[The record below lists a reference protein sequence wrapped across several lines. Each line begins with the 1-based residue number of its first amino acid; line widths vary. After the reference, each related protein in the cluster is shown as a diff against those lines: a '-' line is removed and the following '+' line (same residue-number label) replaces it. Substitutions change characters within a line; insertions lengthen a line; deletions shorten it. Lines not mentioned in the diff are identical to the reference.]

1 MNDKTKPAETKPVT
15 QADSTK
21 TNGNPA
27 PALAASPAATPLDAI
42 RAGLAAQAEVH
53 TRFDASKYKRK
64 EYDANGNE
72 VPALPRT

>member
-1 MNDKTKPAETKPVT
+1 MNEKTKATEAKAEPKVHSIEDRMPVD
-15 QADSTK
+15 A
-21 TNGNPA
+21 A
-27 PALAASPAATPLDAI
+27 PPATPLDAI